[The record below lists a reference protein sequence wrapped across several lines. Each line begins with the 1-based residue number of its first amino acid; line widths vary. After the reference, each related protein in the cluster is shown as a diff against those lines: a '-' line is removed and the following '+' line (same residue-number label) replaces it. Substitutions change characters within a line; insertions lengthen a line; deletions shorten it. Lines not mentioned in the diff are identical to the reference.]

1 MKVGIDVS
9 SLHVLSKQRGIG
21 VYAQSLIEGLKK
33 YTDVQVVVIEEPR
46 QHPEVDLIH
55 YPFFDLFRPTLK
67 VVSLPTVVTIHDAT
81 PLVFPEHYPPGIRG
95 KLNLFRQEQALK
107 KVAAVITDS
116 QASKK
121 DVIKYLKVDERKIF
135 PIYLAAGEQF
145 KPVKLPSLLKEV
157 ANKYHLPKKF
167 ALYYGNINW
176 NKNLLNLTEA
186 TIKAGIDLVL
196 AGGGFTTRDNLDHPE
211 LKSFAQFVEKYSQH
225 PQVHIL
231 GFIPADDLVIMVN
244 LAQVVLL
251 PSFYEGFGLPIVEA
265 QACGTPVVTSDVSS
279 MPEVAGKGAILVNP
293 HHVDQI
299 AQAIKDVMSNSAL
312 RQDLINKGFTN
323 VKRFS
328 WQKTAHE
335 TVQVYHHVL
344 TA

>member
-33 YTDVQVVVIEEPR
+33 YTDVQVVVIEEPG

-67 VVSLPTVVTIHDAT
+67 VGSLPTVVTIHDAT
-81 PLVFPEHYPPGIRG
+81 PLVFPQHYPPGIRG
-95 KLNLFRQEQALK
+95 KLNLWCQKQALK
-107 KVAAVITDS
+107 KVRAVITDS
-116 QASKK
+116 QASKR
-121 DVIKYLKVDERKIF
+121 DISKYLPVDDQKIF
-135 PIYLAAGEQF
+135 PIYLAAGKQF
-145 KPVKLPSLLKEV
+145 KLVKSPLLLTSV
-157 ANKYHLPKKF
+157 ANKYRLPKKF
-167 ALYYGNINW
+167 ALYYGNVNW
-176 NKNLLNLTEA
+176 NKNLVNLTA
-186 TIKAGIDLVL
+186 AAVTAGVEIVLV
-196 AGGGFTTRDNLDHPE
+196 GGGFANRDHLDHPE
-211 LKSFAQFVEKYSQH
+211 RASFKQFVEKYSQH

-279 MPEVAGKGAILVNP
+279 MSEVAGKGAILVNP

-299 AQAIKDVMSNSAL
+299 SQAIKDVMSNSAL